1 MRQKQSFL
9 KQIAASS
16 NKVKTAWNII
26 KNNSGNPHYN
36 DTINKIN
43 CENRL
48 LKDSIEIAD
57 AFNEYYIST
66 TTNLNIKHSNIG
78 KASKLLNNFK
88 LKNAVHMKTIPVIEA
103 EIISVI

>member
-1 MRQKQSFL
+1 MRQKKQSFL

-43 CENRL
+43 SENRL
-48 LKDSIEIAD
+48 LKNPTEIAD
-57 AFNEYYIST
+57 AFNEYYINT
-66 TTNLNIKHSNIG
+66 TINLNIKHSDIG
-78 KASKLLNNFK
+78 TASTVK
-88 LKNAVHMKTIPVIEA
+88 
-103 EIISVI
+103 